1 MYKTMTE
8 KKEKMSVIT
17 NENYVNH
24 PLSIYIHI
32 PFCERKCHYCDFL
45 SAPASKKEQERY
57 VSALL
62 KEIEYWGRKFP
73 DVSVKSVYFGGGTPS
88 ILEAELL
95 VGILCKLKEMFP
107 GIKTCES
114 CFEEGTLQ
122 PEITIEINPGT
133 VTEEKLLAYKQA
145 GINRLSIGLQSA
157 DNKELMLLG
166 RIHTYEK
173 FLETYHMAR
182 NCGFDNINIDLISG
196 LPGQKVEDWKNTLKK
211 VLLLKPEHISAYS
224 LIIEEGTPFFES
236 YNGKEELLPD
246 EETDREMYALT
257 KGMLKEAG
265 YNRYEISNYSKAGR
279 ECAHNI
285 VYWQRGNYIGLGLGS
300 SSMVDNVRFQNRSE
314 FESYVN
320 FWQNLDCKCPDY
332 IKPNSTF
339 VHDPVHKMENVKS
352 GLLGKAADFP
362 EICKDIQFLT
372 TEEQMEEFMF
382 LGLRMMEGV
391 SVAEFEVLFGKSI
404 FEVYRKQIETFE
416 SQKLLAVSDRIA
428 LTDKGIDVSNVIF
441 AEFLLS

>member
-1 MYKTMTE
+1 MMYKTMTE
-8 KKEKMSVIT
+8 KKENMSVLT
-17 NENYVNH
+17 NKNHVNH

-73 DVSVKSVYFGGGTPS
+73 DVTVKSVYFGGGTPS
-88 ILEAELL
+88 ILEAELF
-95 VGILCKLKEMFP
+95 VRILCKLKEVFP

-122 PEITIEINPGT
+122 PEISIEINPGT

-196 LPGQKVEDWKNTLKK
+196 LPGQKVEDWKETLKR
-211 VLLLKPEHISAYS
+211 VIALKPEHISAYS
-224 LIIEEGTPFFES
+224 LIIEEGTPFFET
-236 YNGKEELLPD
+236 YEGNEELLPD

-257 KGMLKEAG
+257 KSLLAEAG
-265 YNRYEISNYSKAGR
+265 YYRYEISNYSMPGK
-279 ECAHNI
+279 ECTHNI
-285 VYWQRGNYIGLGLGS
+285 VYWQRGNYLGLGLGS
-300 SSMVDNVRFQNRSE
+300 SSMFENVRFQNTDE
-314 FESYVN
+314 FECYVN
-320 FWQNLDCKCPDY
+320 YWHGGEEGKLNYVNRTKEKMDYVNQN
-332 IKPNSTF
+332 I
-339 VHDPVHKMENVKS
+339 
-352 GLLGKAADFP
+352 DFP
-362 EICKDIQFLT
+362 DTTKEVQQLT
-372 TEEQMEEFMF
+372 IKEQMEEFMF
-382 LGLRMMEGV
+382 LGLRMIEGV
-391 SVAEFEVLFGKSI
+391 SIAEFEKLFEKSI
-404 FEVYRKQIETFE
+404 FDVYGRQIEKFK
-416 SQKLLAVSDRIA
+416 SQRLLSITDNIA
-428 LTDKGIDVSNVIF
+428 LTDRGIDVSNGIF
-441 AEFLLS
+441 VEFLLDS